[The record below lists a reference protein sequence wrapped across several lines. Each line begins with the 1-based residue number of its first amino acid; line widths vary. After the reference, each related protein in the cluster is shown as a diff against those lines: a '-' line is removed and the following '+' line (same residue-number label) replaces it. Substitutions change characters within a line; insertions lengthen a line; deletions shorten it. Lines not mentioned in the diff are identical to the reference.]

1 MANKAIV
8 GQKVGMTQVWDD
20 QNRVVP
26 VTVVKVAPCR
36 VVQVKTPETDGYSAL
51 QVTFGRKDPRKLNKP
66 EVGHFEKAGVEP
78 GVKLVELRLDDVSN
92 YQVGQEI
99 TVDVL
104 SKGELVDVTAVSRGK
119 GFAGGMKRHGFSG
132 QGASHGNHKKH
143 RAPGSVGQ
151 CATPAR
157 VFRGLRMAG
166 RMGATKV
173 TTLNLE
179 VVDTDAERELLLV
192 RGAVPGPR
200 GGTVVIRD
208 AVKGNSKGGK

>member
-20 QNRVVP
+20 NNRVVP
-26 VTVVKVAPCR
+26 VTVVKVQPCR
-36 VVQVKTPETDGYSAL
+36 VVQIKTPETDGYSAL
-51 QVTFGRKDPRKLNKP
+51 QVTFGSKDPRKLTQP
-66 EVGHFEKAGVEP
+66 VAGHYDKAGVNP
-78 GVKLVELRLDDVSN
+78 GVKLVELRLDDVST
-92 YQVGQEI
+92 YTVGQELNAE
-99 TVDVL
+99 TL
-104 SKGELVDVTAVSRGK
+104 AAGELVDVTAVSRGK
-119 GFAGGMKRHGFSG
+119 GFAGGMKRHGFAG

-166 RMGATKV
+166 RTGATKV

-179 VVDTDAERELLLV
+179 VVRTDAEQALV
-192 RGAVPGPR
+192 LVKGAIPGPR

-208 AVKGNSKGGK
+208 AVKGK